1 MEKKNYI
8 GFGFLPE
15 DSLHHFLLVVPK
27 TSKEM
32 VSVFERR
39 EWQEDCETQTKDLNQ
54 KKVELSQQ
62 KWQQVK
68 DTLQESFNQRLK
80 EERKPSGRWKVGQ
93 TPIERLLGKEL
104 VLLLWAIEDADA
116 NTIPNA
122 IRNWEGLSRE
132 ERWWLFTMT
141 NATSG
146 SYLDKRG
153 WRKAVRFAL
162 SENQL
167 SLSYNE
173 RESQIQSLFRD
184 GMDQ

>member
-1 MEKKNYI
+1 MEKKNYL
-8 GFGFLPE
+8 GFGFLPDE
-15 DSLHHFLLVVPK
+15 SLHHFLLVMPK
-27 TSKEM
+27 ASKDM
-32 VSVFERR
+32 VAVFERR
-39 EWQEDCETQTKDLNQ
+39 EWQEDSDMQTKDLNH

-62 KWQQVK
+62 KWQIIK
-68 DTLQESFNQRLK
+68 DPLQEHFNHQLK
-80 EERKPSGRWKVGQ
+80 DERKPGGRWKIGQ
-93 TPIERLLGKEL
+93 TPVERLLGKEL
-104 VLLLWAIEDADA
+104 VLLLWAIEDAD
-116 NTIPNA
+116 IRLVPNA
-122 IRNWEGLSRE
+122 LRNWEGLSRE

-167 SLSYNE
+167 SIAYNE
-173 RESQIQSLFRD
+173 RESQIQALFRE